1 MEINGILLAAGRG
14 VRFDPTGAEDKLMQP
29 LPGGECVAA
38 ASARKLLQA
47 LSTVHA
53 VVRPGA
59 DRLGAMLAG
68 LGCRVELCEQ
78 ADTGMA
84 ASLVAALHQ
93 ARDAD
98 AWLIALADMPYL
110 KTSTIEALANALR
123 AGAGIVQPWH
133 QGQGGNP
140 VGFARRHLAQLLA
153 LEGDLGARALL
164 LQHEVTRVEV
174 DDEGIFRDID
184 LQTDLPAGTSE

>member
-1 MEINGILLAAGRG
+1 MEVVGILLAAGRG
-14 VRFDPTGAEDKLMQP
+14 VRFDPSGAQDKLMQA
-29 LPGGECVAA
+29 LSGGEGVAA
-38 ASARKLLQA
+38 TSARNLLQV
-47 LSTVHA
+47 LPTVHA

-93 ARDAD
+93 AHDAD

-110 KTSTIEALANALR
+110 KTSTIEALADALR

-133 QGQGGNP
+133 QGKGGNP

-153 LEGDLGARALL
+153 LEGDQGARALL
-164 LQHEVTRVEV
+164 RQHEVTRVEV

-184 LQTDLPAGTSE
+184 LQTDLPAGTGE